1 MTAVYT
7 RDLFVGRRRA
17 TREVKVGDVGV
28 GGSNPLR
35 VQSMT
40 NTDTR
45 DVLATVDQIES
56 LAEVGCEIVRL
67 TVPSIRDAEIL
78 PEIRRELAKRKVGV
92 PLVAD
97 IHFTPNAAMIAVQ
110 YVEKVRINPGN
121 YVDKKRF

>member
-1 MTAVYT
+1 MTVSYT
-7 RDLFVGRRRA
+7 EDLFIGRRRL
-17 TREVKVGDVGV
+17 TRVVMVGQVGI

-35 VQSMT
+35 IQSMT

-45 DVLATVDQIES
+45 DVRGTVDQIAS

-78 PEIRRELAKRKVGV
+78 PEIRRMLAQRNVGV

-97 IHFTPNAAMIAVQ
+97 IHFTPNAAMIAVDH
-110 YVEKVRINPGN
+110 VEKIQINPGN
-121 YVDKKRF
+121 YVDKKKF